1 MRTRLRRGELEHE
14 IVEVEVEEQGV
25 QPEIPGMDINVEYDY
40 CWEVFKENITQ
51 HAEYYDLSFKT
62 LEESAKELR
71 LYNRYAAKELDTNY
85 LAPLR
90 TMELRQSVTYY
101 ADSPLG
107 EETFAVWKFNNAVKD
122 PKKLGFAMSI
132 ENYILKQVEN
142 GKFSSSSLEKMDI
155 PFKKNYQTLLNNK
168 LYAQYY
174 KSTKLT
180 PAMADQMVKIY
191 NLNTAN
197 QLLMYNT
204 TVADVLA
211 ATIRSAAD
219 ITRTQAA
226 IDRLYAIP
234 AIPKD
239 RVNSLNLEYQ
249 FKIINYLDTVE
260 ATTETAALVA
270 STYQKIKE
278 IRNEKM
284 DSWKNAFKLASY
296 FNKRYD
302 YMYSLSL
309 MTPFLDDPTISEDFI
324 FSYVSLAAHREETY
338 LSGLFTRA
346 VKLAAEKN
354 PVRLCGLADKLPTC
368 ILENEEAKK
377 IICKACNR

>member
-1 MRTRLRRGELEHE
+1 M
-14 IVEVEVEEQGV
+14 
-25 QPEIPGMDINVEYDY
+25 
-40 CWEVFKENITQ
+40 
-51 HAEYYDLSFKT
+51 
-62 LEESAKELR
+62 
-71 LYNRYAAKELDTNY
+71 YNRYAAKVLDSAY

-90 TMELRQSVTYY
+90 TMELRQEVTYY
-101 ADSPLG
+101 ADSPSS
-107 EETFAVWKFNNAVKD
+107 EEAFALWKFNNAVSN
-122 PKKLGFAMSI
+122 PKNLGFAMSV
-132 ENYILKQVEN
+132 ENYILNQVEK
-142 GKFSSSSLEKMDI
+142 GKFSSLSLEKMNI
-155 PFKKNYQTLLNNK
+155 PFKKEYQTLLNNK

-174 KSTKLT
+174 KSSKLT
-180 PAMADQMVKIY
+180 PAMAKQMTDIY
-191 NLNTAN
+191 NLNPNN
-197 QLLMYNT
+197 QLLLYNT

-211 ATIRSAAD
+211 ASINSSAD
-219 ITRTQAA
+219 ITKTQAA
-226 IDRLYAIP
+226 IDRLYSIP
-234 AIPKD
+234 TIPKD

-249 FKIINYLDTVE
+249 FKVINYLDTLP
-260 ATTETAALVA
+260 ANTENTALLN

-338 LSGLFTRA
+338 LSGLFTKA

-354 PVRLCGLADKLPTC
+354 PSRLCGLVDKLPTC
-368 ILENEEAKK
+368 ILENEDAKK